1 MSISEIQKKRK
12 RGRPVTT
19 GTTPLSSIRI
29 PLPMLR
35 DIDAWA
41 KRQPDRPAK
50 AEAIRRLLAQALAA
64 KGGKR

>member
-1 MSISEIQKKRK
+1 MSISESHKKRK

-19 GTTPLSSIRI
+19 GTTPLTSIRI
-29 PLPMLR
+29 APPMLQ
-35 DIDAWA
+35 IDTWA
-41 KRQPDRPAK
+41 KRQPDKPPK